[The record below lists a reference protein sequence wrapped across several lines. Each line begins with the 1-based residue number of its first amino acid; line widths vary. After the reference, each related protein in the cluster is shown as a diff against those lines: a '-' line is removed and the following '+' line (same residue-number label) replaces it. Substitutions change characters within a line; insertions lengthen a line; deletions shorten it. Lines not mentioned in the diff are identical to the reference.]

1 MNVRIASY
9 RTAKRADLWFVD
21 LIGLAATGLA
31 AGTLVLNAVIGG
43 YWWIAGLLVLV
54 GSCWTTRLR
63 ITREAPTEI
72 ALTVFWTVIP
82 IRRHRAPIASV
93 VSEHS
98 DDWTARPEDPRDQLV
113 LGSWDF
119 HCRHADRVHE
129 SIRAAAAEL
138 NTPIARV
145 REE

>member
-82 IRRHRAPIASV
+82 VRRHRAPIASIG
-93 VSEHS
+93 SQYS
-98 DDWTARPEDPRDQLV
+98 DDWTASADDPRDLLD
-113 LGSWDF
+113 LGSWEF
-119 HCRHADRVHE
+119 HCRHADRVRD

-138 NTPIARV
+138 ATPIARA
-145 REE
+145 REV